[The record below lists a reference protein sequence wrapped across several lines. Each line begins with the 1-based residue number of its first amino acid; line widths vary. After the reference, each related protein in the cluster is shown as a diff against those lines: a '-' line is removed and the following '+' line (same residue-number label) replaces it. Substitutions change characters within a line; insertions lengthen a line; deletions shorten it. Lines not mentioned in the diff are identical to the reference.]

1 MQLEPELVPSTLTA
15 QIWKDRKSFR
25 ERLAE
30 TMNGLEVNQMNKY
43 VEASFY
49 PLAKNLNAMSQIN
62 TWRCFFNSILES
74 NNPERLITQG
84 DNCAISLHR
93 ISDLANQ

>member
-15 QIWKDRKSFR
+15 QIWKDRTSFH

-43 VEASFY
+43 VGVFLSAS
-49 PLAKNLNAMSQIN
+49 KNAQ
-62 TWRCFFNSILES
+62 
-74 NNPERLITQG
+74 
-84 DNCAISLHR
+84 
-93 ISDLANQ
+93 